1 MIPRHEKLL
10 EYDCK
15 EYLIDI
21 PKHICVNKFYNN
33 LLACHQIKKFEKIS
47 KEMSKIESE
56 NQFLT

>member
-15 EYLIDI
+15 DYLIDI

-33 LLACHQIKKFEKIS
+33 LLAVIK
-47 KEMSKIESE
+47 
-56 NQFLT
+56 